1 MVWQGGH
8 QGWSSFWGE
17 CCIIILASRED
28 FILRCGVDNRLFG
41 SHRTYSRRT
50 KEVHPLVSRITIL
63 PKLELDSMSSP
74 IPQCQTTDTVVA
86 EWQTSCETHRHTILF
101 QILRSVLTLRQ
112 HKQAQPTGKRL
123 EKSTLAASTLAY
135 CVFVLQTQ
143 TTRNKRPIRQFT
155 MDKPQANLVQI
166 ESMGRSM
173 ASGATGFK

>member
-1 MVWQGGH
+1 MVGLACNCSTMVSSFSAALISSSSVGLSIWSGRGGH

-28 FILRCGVDNRLFG
+28 FILRCGVDNRLFS

-135 CVFVLQTQ
+135 CVFVCT
-143 TTRNKRPIRQFT
+143 NP
-155 MDKPQANLVQI
+155 NNS
-166 ESMGRSM
+166 E
-173 ASGATGFK
+173 